1 MKLFE
6 HLIVKYS
13 CDCRKNGKGIFD
25 MLQLMKQLYEKP
37 AVKWTCHTGFYL
49 MILLI
54 LFFMYGFHTA
64 NTGSYIY
71 NDF

>member
-1 MKLFE
+1 
-6 HLIVKYS
+6 
-13 CDCRKNGKGIFD
+13 

-49 MILLI
+49 MILLV